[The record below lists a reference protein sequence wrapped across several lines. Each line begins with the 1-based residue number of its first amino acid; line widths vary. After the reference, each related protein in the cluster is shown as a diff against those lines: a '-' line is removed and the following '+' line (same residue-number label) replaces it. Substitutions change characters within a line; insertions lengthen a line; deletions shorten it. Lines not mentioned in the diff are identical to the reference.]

1 MDGVG
6 RGDSRWDRAEAFYRD
21 NFCNNPAT
29 LGPLGAPKGLHVWN
43 VLLTKAML
51 LHDPGG
57 VLTPITV
64 LQDSVNAT
72 RHGNRLYNAEAA
84 PYDRS
89 GG

>member
-29 LGPLGAPKGLHVWN
+29 LGRLAPQRPTRMECSPF
-43 VLLTKAML
+43 TKAML

-72 RHGNRLYNAEAA
+72 RHRE
-84 PYDRS
+84 S
-89 GG
+89 TV